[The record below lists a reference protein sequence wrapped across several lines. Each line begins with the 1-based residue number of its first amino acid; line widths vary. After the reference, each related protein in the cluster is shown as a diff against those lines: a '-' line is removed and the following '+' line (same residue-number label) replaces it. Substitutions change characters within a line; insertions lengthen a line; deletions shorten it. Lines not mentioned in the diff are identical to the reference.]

1 MRAKKQDIPVAFE
14 DGKSY
19 SRDTEWGDMN
29 VAWEAWAAG
38 MDATPMFKGL
48 PDDRCQCPHWG
59 YLIKG
64 RVRIKYRDHEEV
76 IDAGEVYYLPPGHT
90 PVAEEDS
97 EMVEFSPKSEYRK
110 TMEVAIRNM
119 KALNK
124 AG

>member
-1 MRAKKQDIPVAFE
+1 MSPGKHGQRAWTQP
-14 DGKSY
+14 
-19 SRDTEWGDMN
+19 
-29 VAWEAWAAG
+29 
-38 MDATPMFKGL
+38 PMFKGL

-76 IDAGEVYYLPPGHT
+76 INAGEVYYLPPGHT

>member
-1 MRAKKQDIPVAFE
+1 MAGVSVRA
-14 DGKSY
+14 G
-19 SRDTEWGDMN
+19 
-29 VAWEAWAAG
+29 
-38 MDATPMFKGL
+38 
-48 PDDRCQCPHWG
+48 
-59 YLIKG
+59 
-64 RVRIKYRDHEEV
+64 VRIEYLDREEV
-76 IDAGEVYYLPPGHT
+76 INAGEVYYLPPGHT

>member
-1 MRAKKQDIPVAFE
+1 MRGKKLDIRVTFE
-14 DGKSY
+14 DGKSA
-19 SRDTEWGDMN
+19 SRDTECGDMD
-29 VAWEAWAAG
+29 VAREGWACT
-38 MDATPMFKGL
+38 DAKSMFKGL
-48 PDDRCQCPHWG
+48 PDGRCQCPCWG
-59 YLIKG
+59 YLVQG
-64 RVRIKYRDHEEV
+64 RVRIEYLDREEV
-76 IDAGEVYYLPPGHT
+76 INAGEVYYLPPGHT